1 MKRIEKYINEM
12 YNQNILN
19 DLRNKI
25 YVQQQ
30 QCARAQKKQKKKTVF
45 ALSRE
50 ELRRF
55 VMEWVDKCV
64 KQHFSAK
71 CLTGRFEMTI
81 CECLQTAFR
90 LILKVISTT

>member
-1 MKRIEKYINEM
+1 M

-30 QCARAQKKQKKKTVF
+30 QCARAQKNRVF
-45 ALSRE
+45 TLSRE

-55 VMEWVDKCV
+55 VMEMKCV

-81 CECLQTAFR
+81 CERLQTAFR

>member
-30 QCARAQKKQKKKTVF
+30 QCARAQKNSVF

-55 VMEWVDKCV
+55 VMEWVGKCV